1 MRKFYEALHL
11 VLPSAARWQENSND
25 CNMLPQSSDIG
36 HAGTVGPPDEKL
48 TCGIKDRFAEKVR
61 SELGHKTENVVW
73 Q

>member
-1 MRKFYEALHL
+1 MTPICCLRA
-11 VLPSAARWQENSND
+11 VIRARAKGN
-25 CNMLPQSSDIG
+25 
-36 HAGTVGPPDEKL
+36 AGTVGPPDEKL